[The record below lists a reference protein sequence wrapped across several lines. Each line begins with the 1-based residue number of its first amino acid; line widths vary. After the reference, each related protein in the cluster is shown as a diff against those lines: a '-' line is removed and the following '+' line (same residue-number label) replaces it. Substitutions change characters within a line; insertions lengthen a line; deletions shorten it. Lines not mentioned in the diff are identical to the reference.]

1 MRDEYTRSRF
11 MERIAAMQV
20 ARLVAP
26 KIARINIRA
35 RHCHSVNF
43 PRCWLY
49 RVRKE
54 ERGWCSYR
62 RNTEWRERGGRG
74 WTEGKTDI
82 PTPLDGILCASR
94 FRCNAH
100 VLPQPHFRCTPVH
113 PSRLTLTR
121 HLDGTTGNTTD
132 KRTNMHTSSRIDI
145 HVCTSMSTQ
154 ANERTEKNIAQHEQ
168 RFA

>member
-54 ERGWCSYR
+54 ERGWCSYQ
-62 RNTEWRERGGRG
+62 RNTGWRERGGRG
-74 WTEGKTDI
+74 WTEGKTQI
-82 PTPLDGILCASR
+82 SLPPSMEFYALRAFG
-94 FRCNAH
+94 CNAH

-132 KRTNMHTSSRIDI
+132 KRTNIHIPSRIDI
-145 HVCTSMSTQ
+145 HACTYAHLWVHKRM
-154 ANERTEKNIAQHEQ
+154 NELKKI
-168 RFA
+168 

>member
-54 ERGWCSYR
+54 ERGWCSYQ
-62 RNTEWRERGGRG
+62 RNTGWRERGGRG
-74 WTEGKTDI
+74 WTEGKTQI
-82 PTPLDGILCASR
+82 S
-94 FRCNAH
+94 
-100 VLPQPHFRCTPVH
+100 LPPSMEFYALRAFDATHTCF
-113 PSRLTLTR
+113 PSRIFVAPPCTLHDSPLR
-121 HLDGTTGNTTD
+121 
-132 KRTNMHTSSRIDI
+132 
-145 HVCTSMSTQ
+145 VTSMARQ
-154 ANERTEKNIAQHEQ
+154 ATPPINEQTYTHLHV
-168 RFA
+168 